1 MKKICTGLLLA
12 LLLAGCAPQQPPVT
26 STAPQSTAQT
36 MPSATAT
43 SSAATTAPETPELP
57 SALAQ
62 QPEAGEHPIKVYV
75 VEEKKI
81 VEMPVEEYLYGVVA
95 GEMRSDWPQEALR
108 AQAVVARTFLLYFLE
123 HHDGSMYE
131 GADISTDVAECQA
144 YNAEGVNDAIRRA
157 VNDTR
162 GMALSYEGQYINA
175 WFHSC
180 AGGKTATAPEGLNY
194 KEENPPYIQ
203 VVDSPEEE
211 APAEFAEWEGA
222 FEADKV
228 EEVNCVELR
237 TALDPKVFRS
247 TQLTSVSLEDGSLIV
262 SGKGFGHGVGMS
274 QWGAYTMA
282 QQGEDYRAILAHYY
296 VGAELVNAWE

>member
-1 MKKICTGLLLA
+1 MKKISIGLLLA

-36 MPSATAT
+36 SPSATAT
-43 SSAATTAPETPELP
+43 SSAATTTPETPELP

-131 GADISTDVAECQA
+131 GADISTDVA
-144 YNAEGVNDAIRRA
+144 
-157 VNDTR
+157 
-162 GMALSYEGQYINA
+162 
-175 WFHSC
+175 
-180 AGGKTATAPEGLNY
+180 
-194 KEENPPYIQ
+194 
-203 VVDSPEEE
+203 
-211 APAEFAEWEGA
+211 
-222 FEADKV
+222 
-228 EEVNCVELR
+228 
-237 TALDPKVFRS
+237 
-247 TQLTSVSLEDGSLIV
+247 
-262 SGKGFGHGVGMS
+262 
-274 QWGAYTMA
+274 
-282 QQGEDYRAILAHYY
+282 
-296 VGAELVNAWE
+296 